1 MFLKVYLRELGRVMI
16 EANESSDPRVLE
28 LALELLDR
36 AALRLRQRG
45 RLSAAGRPYELPE

>member
-28 LALELLDR
+28 LAPR
-36 AALRLRQRG
+36 AARPGGATPQ
-45 RLSAAGRPYELPE
+45 AAREAFRRRSSV